1 MSWTPEELPSAL
13 VEAKLSL
20 LWVPLCTESED
31 VVAVVVVGVELRS
44 GVVCGVACLAFTLL
58 FHPES
63 DVLTLSAIT
72 VLLNLV
78 PICHNTLMHSLR
90 ACLLVRNDCFELC
103 YYFGTL
109 ITF

>member
-31 VVAVVVVGVELRS
+31 VVVGVELRS

-63 DVLTLSAIT
+63 DLLTLSAIT

-78 PICHNTLMHSLR
+78 PICHNMLMNSLR
-90 ACLLVRNDCFELC
+90 ACLLIRNDCFELC
-103 YYFGTL
+103 Y
-109 ITF
+109 